1 MTSNFWKN
9 QRVFVTGCTG
19 LLGSW
24 LCSSLIERGADV
36 VGLVRDFVPN
46 SYLMLSGTS
55 KKMNLVHGKLEDYS
69 LIERVLNEYEVET
82 CFHVGAQTIVTIAN
96 RGPLSTFESNIKGTW
111 NVLEACRNYDLVERL
126 VVASSDKAYGAHEN
140 LPYKE
145 EFSLLGSHPYD
156 VSKSCADLLA
166 LAYFKTYSLPVAI
179 TRFGNLFG
187 GGDLNF
193 NRIVPGTM
201 RSVIFD
207 ESPIIRSDGRYT
219 RDYVFVSDAVE
230 GYLKLAENL
239 DRREVKGEAFNFSNE
254 TPIDVLD
261 LVKTIISL
269 SGKKLEPKIIGTAK
283 NEIRDQFL
291 SSEKAKEILEWKPS
305 HSLDEG
311 LSKTFKWYS
320 DFFVNNIQGSKD

>member
-1 MTSNFWKN
+1 
-9 QRVFVTGCTG
+9 
-19 LLGSW
+19 
-24 LCSSLIERGADV
+24 
-36 VGLVRDFVPN
+36 
-46 SYLMLSGTS
+46 MLSGTS

>member
-207 ESPIIRSDGRYT
+207 ESPIIRSDGQYT